1 MSDSEMPVVIQT
13 PEFIAYVM
21 KNAGQDLVEQAINQ
35 AMELAEM
42 LLGDPPQGL
51 TFKPSA
57 RQAGGKDLGI
67 SPVMIVCEVEPQE
80 GFELPEG
87 CSYDTVGAF
96 LCELGLMLR
105 DTGVKAE
112 KLTCRPILKEGVIY
126 VQPPE

>member
-51 TFKPSA
+51 PLRHQPHRDCPQGRDHHA
-57 RQAGGKDLGI
+57 EQCVRQRHPLGTDPYPG
-67 SPVMIVCEVEPQE
+67 SGTRSHLSHTATATPRRRHLTAPF
-80 GFELPEG
+80 GFY
-87 CSYDTVGAF
+87 C
-96 LCELGLMLR
+96 
-105 DTGVKAE
+105 
-112 KLTCRPILKEGVIY
+112 
-126 VQPPE
+126 